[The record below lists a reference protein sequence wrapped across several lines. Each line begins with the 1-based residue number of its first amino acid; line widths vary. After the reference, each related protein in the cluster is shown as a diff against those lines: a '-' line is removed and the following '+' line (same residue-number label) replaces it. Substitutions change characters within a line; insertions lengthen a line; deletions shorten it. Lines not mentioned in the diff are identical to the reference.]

1 MIDQEIQAKLREKF
15 NPDGSMLRKQQLRM
29 LEILLYIDK
38 VCKENNIPI
47 QYTNSGSR
55 TWTNADQIHFIGEGV
70 PTMLLNIP
78 LRYMH
83 SSAEVA
89 NMDDVNNL
97 SKLMYLI
104 IKEITE
110 DFSFNPYE

>member
-1 MIDQEIQAKLREKF
+1 MNKRE
-15 NPDGSMLRKQQLRM
+15 LI
-29 LEILLYIDK
+29 EK
-38 VCKENNIPI
+38 VAKENNIPI
-47 QYTNSGSR
+47 QYTNSGDR
-55 TWTNADQIHFIGEGV
+55 TWTNADKIHFVKEGI

-83 SSAEVA
+83 SSAEVV

-97 SKLMYLI
+97 SKLMALV
-104 IKEITE
+104 IKEINE